1 MRSLCICHLFFI
13 VVHKGQSDKMAPDVE
28 VHMGQ
33 RRGIEFFH
41 LEKKIAPLHRCLVL
55 INSGYEH
62 REVEGGVIDPLY
74 PHA

>member
-1 MRSLCICHLFFI
+1 MAAER
-13 VVHKGQSDKMAPDVE
+13 QSDKMASDVE

-41 LEKKIAPLHRCLVL
+41 LEKKKIAAVHRCLVL

-62 REVEGGVIDPLY
+62 REVEGGVIQLW
-74 PHA
+74 

>member
-1 MRSLCICHLFFI
+1 MAAE
-13 VVHKGQSDKMAPDVE
+13 GQSDKMASDVE

-62 REVEGGVIDPLY
+62 REVEGGVIQLW
-74 PHA
+74 